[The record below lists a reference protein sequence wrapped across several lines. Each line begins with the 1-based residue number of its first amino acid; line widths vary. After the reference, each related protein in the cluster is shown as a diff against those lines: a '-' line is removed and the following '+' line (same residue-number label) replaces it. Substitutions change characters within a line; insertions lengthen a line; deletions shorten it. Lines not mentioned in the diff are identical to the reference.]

1 MITSTIARYNIEK
14 KRGNPIFF
22 NSWCIAR
29 YPGQYYS
36 GEQYLARAPSE
47 KLLAWWNKSDK
58 AVEAQARFT
67 KRYVEKTLSQLDPG
81 RVYADLGENA
91 VLLCHEAAGKFC
103 HRRLVAAWLEDNLG
117 IVVPE
122 YRP

>member
-29 YPGQYYS
+29 YPGRYYS
-36 GEQYLARAPSE
+36 GEQYLALAPSKE
-47 KLLAWWNKSDK
+47 LLTWWNKSDK

-67 KRYVEKTLSQLDPG
+67 KRYIEETLNQLDP
-81 RVYADLGENA
+81 RQNYDDLGEDA
-91 VLLCHEAAGKFC
+91 VILCFEKPGEFC

-117 IVVPE
+117 ISVPE
-122 YRP
+122 YKP